1 MVQSVDHSHPL
12 TDAQGLTTSARVI
25 KVSHI
30 IRMKEHCAKFKFIVA
45 HPSMEV
51 AVSVVKDLSSYTARV
66 LILKASKLVWCSQTL
81 K

>member
-1 MVQSVDHSHPL
+1 M
-12 TDAQGLTTSARVI
+12 QGLTTSAHVI

-30 IRMKEHCAKFKFIVA
+30 IRMEEQCTYFKFIVA

-51 AVSVVKDLSSYTARV
+51 AVSVAKDLSSYTAWV
-66 LILKASKLVWCSQTL
+66 LILQASKLVWHSQTL